1 MKKPILHKKYRAI
14 FLAVAEA
21 YFPAESG
28 LKLSGSEGINPDFV
42 SRYFGYAEDDLRLG
56 FKGLLFFL
64 DSIAPFLAGKGL
76 KKMRN
81 LPLKERIDV
90 LEKLENSSNYILR
103 YLILTG
109 KTLISMFYYDN
120 PETWEDIGY
129 REECLKR
136 DGE

>member
-1 MKKPILHKKYRAI
+1 MKKPILHGKYRDI
-14 FLAVAEA
+14 FLSLAEA
-21 YFPAESG
+21 YFPSTG
-28 LKLSGSEGINPDFV
+28 GFKLSGREAINPDFV

-64 DSIAPFLAGKGL
+64 DTIAPVIAGKGF

-81 LPLKERIDV
+81 LPLQDRIEV
-90 LEKLENSSNYILR
+90 LEKLEQSPNHILR

-109 KTLISMFYYDN
+109 KTLISLFYYDN
-120 PETWEDIGY
+120 PETWDDVGY

-136 DGE
+136 AEE